1 MIHFATLLERLL
13 FAPRRNTKLAWIS
26 TWLTECPPA
35 DRGWGV
41 AAMAGDLDLGR
52 VKHGVVRALARRVL
66 DEELFAQSYD
76 FVGDLAETTALILS
90 LIHI

>member
-26 TWLTECPPA
+26 TGLTECPPA

-41 AAMAGDLDLGR
+41 AAMAGE
-52 VKHGVVRALARRVL
+52 RRL
-66 DEELFAQSYD
+66 RS
-76 FVGDLAETTALILS
+76 T
-90 LIHI
+90 